1 MALNY
6 TNPGWTNDDEPY
18 IDADNLNDISDNL
31 EEACE
36 TIGSDS
42 MGTTATT
49 ITGAIG
55 EHSTKIGSTAMN
67 TTATTLTGAIAE
79 HESDVRK
86 MITGDYS
93 TRPTIPNNSNI
104 HDYKTAGAYTIPT
117 DAAAATMT
125 NLPKPASGELIVVN
139 QGNNLYMTHIY
150 IPTSNVPMIYT
161 ETLYNN
167 STWSE
172 WAISAQVFVTSSS
185 KTASAAGN
193 FSHTFSKNVLVL
205 AAYTNKQD
213 TYVVPYPPSGTG
225 TGGTTTWWFHAH
237 SATTGNAV
245 TGDMTA
251 VIFYMPLV

>member
-6 TNPGWTNDDEPY
+6 VNPGWTNDDEPY
-18 IDADNLNDISDNL
+18 IDADNLNAISDNL
-31 EEACE
+31 EEATELIGNE
-36 TIGSDS
+36 T

-93 TRPTIPNNSNI
+93 TRPVIPNNSNI
-104 HDYKTAGAYTIPT
+104 HNYKTAGVYSIPS

-125 NLPKPASGELIVVN
+125 NLPRAASGELIVVN
-139 QGNNLYMTHIY
+139 QGSNLYMTHIY
-150 IPTSNVPMIYT
+150 IPTSDVPMIYT

-193 FSHTFSKNVLVL
+193 FSHTFTKNVLVL
-205 AAYTNKQD
+205 AAYTGKQD
-213 TYVVPYPPSGTG
+213 TFITPYAPKDTG
-225 TGGTTTWWFHAH
+225 AGGATQWWFHAQ
-237 SATTGNAV
+237 SAISGAAV
-245 TGDMTA
+245 TGSLNV
-251 VIFYMPLV
+251 VIYYIPLV